1 MWQITKRILQEDATA
16 AAAEEYYSSG
26 NQALKTLIVIVL
38 FVCIAM
44 VGRTIY
50 KNLKETGSII
60 ATGNTDAVKTTTTN
74 KEAELV

>member
-1 MWQITKRILQEDATA
+1 MWQITKRILQED

-38 FVCIAM
+38 FVCITL

-60 ATGNTDAVKTTTTN
+60 ATGNTDAVKTTTN